1 MSEKINSELNA
12 EETLDTASE
21 DAEKAVSTVEDNATA
36 ADNTVSD
43 VDITETEKSEEEA
56 KPAKKKPFLQPPI
69 IIACCIVLAAI
80 LGFLVY
86 VAFFLKE
93 PENVTWSD
101 EINGT
106 KVYLEFKSDGTYTGY
121 FGSVELIGSFQ
132 KTKDDEGKNSIAIDQ
147 NFGNFIQGMP
157 ATYTITGSKILGNQK
172 MTCSYGEDREFT
184 MTQAKRD
191 KSPLELPE
199 DFTPDDNLT
208 GSWVVKYMNY
218 DVIKATFNKDGSM
231 VLEMNQGAT
240 VKYNG
245 IYTIDGSTINFTY
258 YLTDSTVVPLNYTI
272 DGDYMNFMGYNFV
285 RVGSDAEKSTAD
297 QQSLTAQANEQAQT
311 NEQAQANEQ
320 TQETQAAEAVTEA
333 AE

>member
-21 DAEKAVSTVEDNATA
+21 DAEKAVSTVEDNATV

-43 VDITETEKSEEEA
+43 AETPDTEKTEDEA

-297 QQSLTAQANEQAQT
+297 QQSLTAQANEQTQT

>member
-43 VDITETEKSEEEA
+43 VDITETEKSEDEA

-86 VAFFLKE
+86 IAFFLKE

-285 RVGSDAEKSTAD
+285 RIGSDAEKSTAD

>member
-36 ADNTVSD
+36 ADNIVSD

>member
-1 MSEKINSELNA
+1 
-12 EETLDTASE
+12 
-21 DAEKAVSTVEDNATA
+21 
-36 ADNTVSD
+36 
-43 VDITETEKSEEEA
+43 
-56 KPAKKKPFLQPPI
+56 
-69 IIACCIVLAAI
+69 
-80 LGFLVY
+80 
-86 VAFFLKE
+86 
-93 PENVTWSD
+93 
-101 EINGT
+101 
-106 KVYLEFKSDGTYTGY
+106 
-121 FGSVELIGSFQ
+121 
-132 KTKDDEGKNSIAIDQ
+132 
-147 NFGNFIQGMP
+147 
-157 ATYTITGSKILGNQK
+157 
-172 MTCSYGEDREFT
+172 
-184 MTQAKRD
+184 
-191 KSPLELPE
+191 
-199 DFTPDDNLT
+199 
-208 GSWVVKYMNY
+208 
-218 DVIKATFNKDGSM
+218 M

>member
-12 EETLDTASE
+12 DETLDTASE

>member
-36 ADNTVSD
+36 ADNIVSD

-56 KPAKKKPFLQPPI
+56 KLAKKKPFLQPPI

>member
-297 QQSLTAQANEQAQT
+297 QQSLTAQANEQAQS

>member
-21 DAEKAVSTVEDNATA
+21 DAEKAGIAADDKATE

-43 VDITETEKSEEEA
+43 AETPDTEKTEDEA
-56 KPAKKKPFLQPPI
+56 KPEKKKPFLQPPI

-86 VAFFLKE
+86 IAFFLKE

>member
-21 DAEKAVSTVEDNATA
+21 DAEKAVSTVEDNATE
-36 ADNTVSD
+36 ADNMVSD

-86 VAFFLKE
+86 IAFFLKE

>member
-21 DAEKAVSTVEDNATA
+21 DAEKAGIAAEDNATV

-43 VDITETEKSEEEA
+43 AETPDTEKTEDEA

-86 VAFFLKE
+86 IAFFLKE

>member
-21 DAEKAVSTVEDNATA
+21 DAEKAVSTVEDNATE
-36 ADNTVSD
+36 ADNMVSD

-106 KVYLEFKSDGTYTGY
+106 KVYLEFKSNGTYTGY

-297 QQSLTAQANEQAQT
+297 QQSLTAQANEQAQS

>member
-86 VAFFLKE
+86 IAFFLKE

-297 QQSLTAQANEQAQT
+297 QQSLTAQANEQAQS

>member
-21 DAEKAVSTVEDNATA
+21 DAEKAVSTVEDNATV

-43 VDITETEKSEEEA
+43 AETPDTEKTEDEA
-56 KPAKKKPFLQPPI
+56 KPEKKKPFLQPPI

-86 VAFFLKE
+86 IAFFLKE

>member
-86 VAFFLKE
+86 IAFFLKE

-258 YLTDSTVVPLNYTI
+258 YLTDSTVVPLNYMI

>member
-12 EETLDTASE
+12 DETLDTASE

-43 VDITETEKSEEEA
+43 AETPDTEKTEEEA

-86 VAFFLKE
+86 IAFFLKE

>member
-86 VAFFLKE
+86 IAFFLKE

-245 IYTIDGSTINFTY
+245 IYAIDGSTINFTY

>member
-56 KPAKKKPFLQPPI
+56 KPVKKKPFLQPPI

>member
-21 DAEKAVSTVEDNATA
+21 DAEKAVSTVEDNATE
-36 ADNTVSD
+36 ADNMVSD

-86 VAFFLKE
+86 IAFFLKE

-297 QQSLTAQANEQAQT
+297 QQSLTAQANEQAQS

>member
-86 VAFFLKE
+86 IAFFLKE

-132 KTKDDEGKNSIAIDQ
+132 RTKDDEGKNSIAIDQ

>member
-86 VAFFLKE
+86 IAFFLKE

-132 KTKDDEGKNSIAIDQ
+132 KTKDDEGKNSIAIYQ

>member
-56 KPAKKKPFLQPPI
+56 KPVKKKPFLQPPI

-297 QQSLTAQANEQAQT
+297 QQSLSAQANEQAQT

>member
-12 EETLDTASE
+12 EETLDTAFE
-21 DAEKAVSTVEDNATA
+21 DAEKAVSTAEDNATA

-43 VDITETEKSEEEA
+43 VDITETEKSEEEE

-86 VAFFLKE
+86 IAFFLKE

-106 KVYLEFKSDGTYTGY
+106 KVYLEFKSDGSYTGY

-258 YLTDSTVVPLNYTI
+258 YLTDSKVVPLNYTI